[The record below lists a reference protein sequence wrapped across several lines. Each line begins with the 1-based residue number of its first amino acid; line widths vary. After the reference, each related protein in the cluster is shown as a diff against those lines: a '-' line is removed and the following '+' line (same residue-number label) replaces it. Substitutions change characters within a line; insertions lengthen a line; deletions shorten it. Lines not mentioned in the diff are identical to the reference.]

1 MAKRILVPIVS
12 NVTADYSRAVIS
24 AARIAWKTGGMVRLA
39 CLMPLPAPRVD
50 GQDRVV
56 SDTERE
62 MDRLAAQAETGLR
75 AMTVEMEGVPVETV
89 IRFGRPRVE
98 LRREVEVFE
107 PDLVALATPLA
118 SGAGSRLRAWLLR
131 RAAIAS
137 KVPVALLPLPMPAAG
152 ARSSGTM
159 VAPALR

>member
-24 AARIAWKTGGMVRLA
+24 AARIARKTGSVIRLA
-39 CLMPLPAPRVD
+39 CLMPLPPPRLD
-50 GQDRVV
+50 HQDRVV
-56 SDTERE
+56 SDIERE
-62 MDRLAAQAETGLR
+62 MDRLAAQAETRLR
-75 AMTVEMEGVPVETV
+75 AMTAEMEGVPVETV

-137 KVPVALLPLPMPAAG
+137 KVPVALLPLPMAAAG
-152 ARSSGTM
+152 ARSSGPM

>member
-12 NVTADYSRAVIS
+12 NVTADYSRAAIS
-24 AARIAWKTGGMVRLA
+24 AARIARKTGGVIRLA
-39 CLMPLPAPRVD
+39 CLMPLPLPRVD

-62 MDRLAAQAETGLR
+62 MDRLAAEAETRLQ
-75 AMTVEMEGVPVETV
+75 AMTAEMEGVPVETV

-98 LRREVEVFE
+98 LRREVEVFA

-137 KVPVALLPLPMPAAG
+137 KVPVALLPLPMAG
-152 ARSSGTM
+152 GDARSSGTM

>member
-12 NVTADYSRAVIS
+12 NVTADYSRAAIS
-24 AARIAWKTGGMVRLA
+24 AARIARKTGGVIRLA
-39 CLMPLPAPRVD
+39 CLMPLPPPRVD
-50 GQDRVV
+50 RQDRVV

-62 MDRLAAQAETGLR
+62 MDRLAAQAETRLR

-89 IRFGRPRVE
+89 IRFGRPSVE

-118 SGAGSRLRAWLLR
+118 SGAGSRLRAWQLR

-137 KVPVALLPLPMPAAG
+137 RVPVALLPLPMAGGG
-152 ARSSGTM
+152 ARSRGTM

>member
-1 MAKRILVPIVS
+1 MAKRILVPIVPD
-12 NVTADYSRAVIS
+12 VTADYTLAAIS
-24 AARIAWKTGGMVRLA
+24 AARIARKTGGMVRLA
-39 CLMPLPAPRVD
+39 CLMPLPPPRVD
-50 GQDRVV
+50 DHDRVV
-56 SDTERE
+56 SDTDRE
-62 MDRLAAQAETGLR
+62 MDRLTAQAEMRLR
-75 AMTVEMEGVPVETV
+75 AMTAEMEGVPVETV

-98 LRREVEVFE
+98 LLREVEVFE

-137 KVPVALLPLPMPAAG
+137 PVPVALLPLPMAG
-152 ARSSGTM
+152 AGAPSSGAV

>member
-1 MAKRILVPIVS
+1 MAKRILIPIVPE
-12 NVTADYSRAVIS
+12 VTADYTEAAIS
-24 AARIAWKTGGMVRLA
+24 AARIARKTGGMIRLA
-39 CLMPLPAPRVD
+39 CLMPLPPPRVD
-50 GQDRVV
+50 RQDRVV

-62 MDRLAAQAETGLR
+62 MDRLTAQAETRLQVLV
-75 AMTVEMEGVPVETV
+75 AEMEGVPVETV

-107 PDLVALATPLA
+107 PDLVALATPLG

-137 KVPVALLPLPMPAAG
+137 KVPVALLPLPMAG
-152 ARSSGTM
+152 GVARSRGAM

>member
-12 NVTADYSRAVIS
+12 NVTADYSRAAIS
-24 AARIAWKTGGMVRLA
+24 AARIARKTGGIIRLA

-50 GQDRVV
+50 RHDRVV

-62 MDRLAAQAETGLR
+62 MDRLTAHAERRLL
-75 AMTVEMEGVPVETV
+75 AMTAEMEGVPVETV

-98 LRREVEVFE
+98 LGREVEVFA
-107 PDLVALATPLA
+107 PDLVALATPLR

-137 KVPVALLPLPMPAAG
+137 KVPVALLPLPMGGAG
-152 ARSSGTM
+152 ARAGGPM